1 METHEARPRKQTGRE
16 MALNNISLLL
26 DYWVPPPPPTSFPL
40 LCQSDLAL
48 LRAGSQ

>member
-1 METHEARPRKQTGRE
+1 MEIHEDRPRKQTGRE
-16 MALNNISLLL
+16 MALNISLPL
-26 DYWVPPPPPTSFPL
+26 DYWVPPSPPISLPL

>member
-1 METHEARPRKQTGRE
+1 MKTHEARPREQTRRE
-16 MALNNISLLL
+16 MALNNISLPLGF
-26 DYWVPPPPPTSFPL
+26 WVLPPTFLPL